1 MKEIVKPLLTW
12 FELNK
17 RSLEWRENPTAY
29 TILISEVMLQQTR
42 AEAVRPYY
50 VRFLEELPSF
60 KALSECPDEKL
71 FKLWEGLGYYNRARN
86 LKKCAIKVVEE
97 HQQIFPKDYE
107 QAIAL
112 PGIGAYTCGAILS
125 RTYNLPYAAVDG
137 NVLRVLSRYLCS
149 EMDILKDTTKKYFK
163 DELEKII
170 PSEAG
175 MFNEA
180 LMELGATVCM
190 PKVYLCSAC
199 PLQENCQARKTNTQ
213 ALFPKKELKK
223 EKKIFEYTVL
233 FLTDGV
239 KYAMFSKKDGV
250 LKELPS
256 PILVEAFLTS
266 YEALEY
272 VSSLGFDPIREV
284 RLEDKV
290 HIFTHQKWFM
300 QGYKVYVRNLLD
312 APSYTAEEIKNRLGV
327 PTCFKQFLT
336 EVLS

>member
-125 RTYNLPYAAVDG
+125 RTYNLPYAA
-137 NVLRVLSRYLCS
+137 
-149 EMDILKDTTKKYFK
+149 
-163 DELEKII
+163 
-170 PSEAG
+170 G

-180 LMELGATVCM
+180 LMELSATVCM

>member
-1 MKEIVKPLLTW
+1 MV
-12 FELNK
+12 
-17 RSLEWRENPTAY
+17 SL
-29 TILISEVMLQQTR
+29 
-42 AEAVRPYY
+42 
-50 VRFLEELPSF
+50 
-60 KALSECPDEKL
+60 
-71 FKLWEGLGYYNRARN
+71 
-86 LKKCAIKVVEE
+86 
-97 HQQIFPKDYE
+97 
-107 QAIAL
+107 
-112 PGIGAYTCGAILS
+112 
-125 RTYNLPYAAVDG
+125 
-137 NVLRVLSRYLCS
+137 
-149 EMDILKDTTKKYFK
+149 
-163 DELEKII
+163 
-170 PSEAG
+170 
-175 MFNEA
+175 
-180 LMELGATVCM
+180 
-190 PKVYLCSAC
+190 
-199 PLQENCQARKTNTQ
+199 
-213 ALFPKKELKK
+213 K

-250 LKELPS
+250 LKGLSS